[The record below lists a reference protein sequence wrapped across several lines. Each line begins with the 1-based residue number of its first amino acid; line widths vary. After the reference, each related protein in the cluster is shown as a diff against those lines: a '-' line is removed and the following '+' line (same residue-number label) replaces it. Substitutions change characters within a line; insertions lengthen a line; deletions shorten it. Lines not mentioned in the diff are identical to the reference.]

1 MTPIIK
7 DVTPIIKQ
15 MIDWNKIDQ
24 HWTLF
29 LDRDGVINVEKEG
42 SYILHYRE
50 FVFYEKT
57 REALTVC
64 ASVFGRIVIVTNQ
77 RGVGKG
83 MMTAADLQD
92 IHDKMVAEVVLDG
105 GRIDRIYYA
114 DSLQN
119 DHPLRKPNPGMAHA
133 AQKDFPEIDFS
144 RSVMVGNNIS
154 DMEFGRNAGM
164 YTVFLKTTN
173 PEQELPHPAIDMA
186 FNSLYEFAKH
196 LHLA

>member
-1 MTPIIK
+1 MEPADGHDRRT
-7 DVTPIIKQ
+7 KQ
-15 MIDWNKIDQ
+15 MLDWKNIDQ

-42 SYILHYRE
+42 SYIFNYEE
-50 FVFYEKT
+50 FIFYKKT
-57 REALTVC
+57 KEALKTF
-64 ASVFGRIVIVTNQ
+64 ASFFGRIVIATNQ

-83 MMTAADLQD
+83 MMTAADLQL
-92 IHDKMVAEVVLDG
+92 IHDKMVAEVVLSG

-133 AQKDFPEIDFS
+133 AKRDFPEIDFS
-144 RSVMVGNNIS
+144 RSIMVGNNIS

-173 PEQELPHPAIDMA
+173 PGQPLPHPAIDMA
-186 FNSLYEFAKH
+186 FNSLDEFAKH
-196 LHLA
+196 LQLA